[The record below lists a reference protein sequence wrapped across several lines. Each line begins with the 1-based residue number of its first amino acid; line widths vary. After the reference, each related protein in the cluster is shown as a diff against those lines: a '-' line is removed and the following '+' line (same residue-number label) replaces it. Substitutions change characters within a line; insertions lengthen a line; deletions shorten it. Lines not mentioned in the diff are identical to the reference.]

1 MFLGIALGRGMVGS
15 IMAYAAYAANAQTP
29 PFIADF
35 VGGFYVANNQP
46 TTLAGATTF
55 ARSGSATMFDSTG
68 TLVTIADGAPRENSY
83 LYEGGAW
90 VNNGLQLESE
100 VRTNLALYSND
111 FINIGWSKI
120 SGPSVTA
127 NAAIS
132 PDGTVNADLIS
143 FAAATDSRLQQTVST
158 TAAASYTFSVWLRIA
173 TGTATIRIGTSLS
186 TAGEFLD
193 VTVTTEWQR
202 FNHTAAASG
211 ASEFPLIANQGGTA
225 IDVLLFGAQFELG
238 STPSSYTPTAGS
250 TVTRAA
256 ETLTASAA
264 NLPWPTPVV
273 IGPELV
279 TNGDFATDSDWTL
292 TGATITGGAAVVSGA
307 AFSQSGARQN
317 GVMSSG
323 VVYQVTFDIV
333 DWVSGNID
341 VNIPSFRLF
350 KRVIISGDGTYTAIG
365 VSGGAGDLQVALAGD
380 GTTANFKLDNISVKE
395 INPLAVSLQI
405 SGKINYADAN
415 QDKQFTFMKW
425 SAADGNIESNLT
437 TIGVLTGRVDFR
449 QIHNGGLDN
458 VLSNVYTPG
467 LNVPF
472 NIASR
477 HGSTFING
485 AIDGTVLTANLTPTG
500 LANLEN
506 TDLQIAQTFMG
517 HIHLVRVWAVDIGDT
532 GIGVAST

>member
-264 NLPWPTPVV
+264 NLPW
-273 IGPELV
+273 G
-279 TNGDFATDSDWTL
+279 
-292 TGATITGGAAVVSGA
+292 
-307 AFSQSGARQN
+307 
-317 GVMSSG
+317 SS
-323 VVYQVTFDIV
+323 
-333 DWVSGNID
+333 
-341 VNIPSFRLF
+341 
-350 KRVIISGDGTYTAIG
+350 
-365 VSGGAGDLQVALAGD
+365 
-380 GTTANFKLDNISVKE
+380 
-395 INPLAVSLQI
+395 VSLQI

-500 LANLEN
+500 LADLEN